1 MTPAALDT
9 LSPEERH
16 NVYKMLRLTVEISPD
31 GSLDV
36 TGVLGDSFVS
46 ENQDERL
53 GSNRQTLATPEVMFR
68 ILLTRDGAQHLELAR
83 A

>member
-1 MTPAALDT
+1 
-9 LSPEERH
+9 
-16 NVYKMLRLTVEISPD
+16 MLRLSVEISPD

-53 GSNRQTLATPEVMFR
+53 GSDLQTLMTPELMFR
-68 ILLTRDGAQHLELAR
+68 ALVTEDGAQRLELAR
-83 A
+83 T

>member
-16 NVYKMLRLTVEISPD
+16 NVYKMLRLSVEISPD

-53 GSNRQTLATPEVMFR
+53 GSDLQTLMTPELMFR
-68 ILLTRDGAQHLELAR
+68 ALVTEDGAQRLELAR
-83 A
+83 T